1 MINFVVCDDNKNFS
15 RIMKT
20 IIEKV
25 MINYEQEYKIVQFEE
40 YDSKFKE
47 YIRKDLGFNVY
58 FLDIKTKHGSGLD
71 AARIIREKYDDWVSI
86 LIIVTSHEEY
96 RYEALSNRLYLMDFI
111 NKLDNCE
118 EKIIEDI
125 KKSMNNYNKRY
136 KSLTY
141 EYNHIF
147 HKIEFRNIISIEKEP
162 ESKRCIIKTTY
173 GKSYIPGTLNQ
184 VKTKLDKRF
193 IKVHRSLIIN
203 KDKITKFDRK
213 NNEIEFIDGT
223 HTTNVARDKKKELL
237 EYDRCNN

>member
-15 RIMKT
+15 KIMKS

-25 MINYEQEYKIVQFEE
+25 MINYDQEYKVFHFEE
-40 YDSKFKE
+40 YDSKFENFVNKE
-47 YIRKDLGFNVY
+47 MGFKVY
-58 FLDIKTKHGSGLD
+58 FLDIKTKCGSGLD

-86 LIIVTSHEEY
+86 IIIVTSHEEY
-96 RYEALSNRLYLMDFI
+96 RYEALSNRLYLLDFI

-118 EKIIEDI
+118 QKIVEDVN
-125 KKSMNNYNKRY
+125 KSMNNYNKRY

-147 HKIEFRNIISIEKEP
+147 HKIEFRSIISIEKEP

-173 GKSYIPGTLNQ
+173 GKSYIPGTLND
-184 VKTKLDKRF
+184 VYKKLDERF

-203 KDKITKFDRK
+203 KDKIVKFDK
-213 NNEIEFIDGT
+213 KTNEIEFIDGT
-223 HTTNVARDKKKELL
+223 HSTNVSRGRKKDLL

>member
-1 MINFVVCDDNKNFS
+1 MINFVICDDNKSFS
-15 RIMKT
+15 KIMKT

-25 MINYEQEYKIVQFEE
+25 MINYEQEYKIVHFDE
-40 YDSKFKE
+40 YDSKFEE
-47 YIRKDLGFNVY
+47 YVNNDNGFKVY
-58 FLDIKTKHGSGLD
+58 FLDIKTKCGSGLD

-118 EKIIEDI
+118 QKVIEDV
-125 KKSMNNYNKRY
+125 KKSMNNFNKRY
-136 KSLTY
+136 KSLSY

-173 GKSYIPGTLNQ
+173 GESYIPGTLNE
-184 VKTKLDKRF
+184 VYKKLDDRF
-193 IKVHRSLIIN
+193 VKVHRSLIIN
-203 KDKITKFDRK
+203 KDKVVKYDRK

-223 HTTNVARDKKKELL
+223 HSTSISRYKKKELL
-237 EYDRCNN
+237 EYVGCNN

>member
-40 YDSKFKE
+40 YDSKFEE

-58 FLDIKTKHGSGLD
+58 FLDIKTRHGSGLD

-173 GKSYIPGTLNQ
+173 GKSYIQGTLNQ

-203 KDKITKFDRK
+203 KDKIAKFDRK

-237 EYDRCNN
+237 GYDRCNN

>member
-1 MINFVVCDDNKNFS
+1 MINFVICDDNKSFS
-15 RIMKT
+15 KIMKN

-25 MINYEQEYKIVQFEE
+25 MINYDQDYKVFHFEE
-40 YDSKFKE
+40 YDKRFEEFIK
-47 YIRKDLGFNVY
+47 RDLGFNVY
-58 FLDIKTKHGSGLD
+58 FLDIKTKSGSGLD

-118 EKIIEDI
+118 QKIIEDI
-125 KKSMNNYNKRY
+125 KKSMNNYNKRH

-141 EYNHIF
+141 EYNHVF

-173 GKSYIPGTLNQ
+173 GNSYIQGTLNQ
-184 VKTKLDKRF
+184 VKTKLDNRF
-193 IKVHRSLIIN
+193 VKVHRSLIIN
-203 KDKITKFDRK
+203 KDKIVKFDRK
-213 NNEIEFIDGT
+213 NNELEFIDGT
-223 HTTNVARDKKKELL
+223 HTTNIARDKKKELL
-237 EYDRCNN
+237 GYVKSN

>member
-40 YDSKFKE
+40 YDSKFEE

-173 GKSYIPGTLNQ
+173 GKSYIQGTLNQ

-237 EYDRCNN
+237 GYDRCNN

>member
-1 MINFVVCDDNKNFS
+1 MINFVICDDNKNFS
-15 RIMKT
+15 KIMKN
-20 IIEKV
+20 IIDKT
-25 MINYEQEYKIVQFEE
+25 MINYEQDYKVIHFDE
-40 YDSKFKE
+40 YDSKFEKF
-47 YIRKDLGFNVY
+47 INDDTGFKVY
-58 FLDIKTKHGSGLD
+58 FLDIKTKCGSGLD

-118 EKIIEDI
+118 QKVIEDV
-125 KKSMNNYNKRY
+125 KKCMNNFNKRY

-162 ESKRCIIKTTY
+162 DSKRCIIKTTY
-173 GKSYIPGTLNQ
+173 GTSYIPGTLNQ
-184 VKTKLDKRF
+184 VKAKLDDRF

-203 KDKITKFDRK
+203 KDKVVKYDRK
-213 NNEIEFIDGT
+213 NNELEFVDGT
-223 HTTNVARDKKKELL
+223 HSNNIARDKKKELL
-237 EYDRCNN
+237 EYDKCNN